1 MAWQSG
7 DKGIGKGRT
16 TARSKEATHDG
27 GKFVLG
33 GLTKKRDM
41 PQEIK
46 FKLESNYFKGINCNV
61 IVFPSVLR
69 CALSFC
75 AGEMVIH
82 RVMDRATSIPGG
94 RALSVSVPP
103 PPLSCHHN
111 SSPLLLRGSL

>member
-1 MAWQSG
+1 MAFLSELLLWH
-7 DKGIGKGRT
+7 GRVEIKESEKD
-16 TARSKEATHDG
+16 APRPEVSKEATHDDG

-69 CALSFC
+69 CVVFLC
-75 AGEMVIH
+75 
-82 RVMDRATSIPGG
+82 R
-94 RALSVSVPP
+94 
-103 PPLSCHHN
+103 
-111 SSPLLLRGSL
+111 

>member
-7 DKGIGKGRT
+7 DKGIEKGR

-61 IVFPSVLR
+61 IVFPSALR
-69 CALSFC
+69 CVVFLC
-75 AGEMVIH
+75 
-82 RVMDRATSIPGG
+82 R
-94 RALSVSVPP
+94 
-103 PPLSCHHN
+103 
-111 SSPLLLRGSL
+111 

>member
-82 RVMDRATSIPGG
+82 RVMDREL
-94 RALSVSVPP
+94 RVFRDDEHCLSSTTTTAQ
-103 PPLSCHHN
+103 LS
-111 SSPLLLRGSL
+111 S